1 MDVENQ
7 LLKQD
12 TEYLKKE
19 VAELKKQTSDG
30 FMAINLKLDI
40 MAEKYVRREEVDR
53 EFERVEEKMARGLEE
68 HEKDLTKI
76 EENIKWVVRSIIAL
90 FITALGAIIFINK

>member
-19 VAELKKQTSDG
+19 VAELKKTTSDG
-30 FMAINLKLDI
+30 FLAINLKLDI
-40 MAEKYVRREEVDR
+40 MAEKYVRREEIDR
-53 EFERVEEKMARGLEE
+53 ELERLD
-68 HEKDLTKI
+68 KDISSI
-76 EENIKWVVRSIIAL
+76 EDNIKWVVRAIVGL
-90 FITALGAIIFINK
+90 FITALGAIILIK